1 LIESSTTCRRKPIG
15 AGREMMTLE
24 DIRRDRQL
32 INDIDWNMTPEEA
45 VTRYL
50 EWGNNWSHGK
60 NLVRSKN
67 DVTHYFVVNTW
78 DDPPKIYLIR
88 RNSEEAVEMAAITL
102 PPHLRKRFLKAVARR
117 KGVYP
122 ITREIR
128 EWLESGE

>member
-1 LIESSTTCRRKPIG
+1 
-15 AGREMMTLE
+15 MMTLE

-67 DVTHYFVVNTW
+67 DVAYYFVVNTW

-88 RNSEEAVEMAAITL
+88 RNSEEAVEMAAIEL
-102 PPHLRKRFLKAVARR
+102 PAHLRNRFLKAVARR

-122 ITREIR
+122 ITPEIR